1 MREGGRRERR
11 RDGKREREEL
21 WRINNRPDL
30 SKASL
35 MGYDRNLFSLRLVL
49 NQTLASVDGRAAT
62 EKH

>member
-30 SKASL
+30 SKVPL
-35 MGYDRNLFSLRLVL
+35 MGYDRNLFTLRLVL
-49 NQTLASVDGRAAT
+49 NQRLA
-62 EKH
+62 EW